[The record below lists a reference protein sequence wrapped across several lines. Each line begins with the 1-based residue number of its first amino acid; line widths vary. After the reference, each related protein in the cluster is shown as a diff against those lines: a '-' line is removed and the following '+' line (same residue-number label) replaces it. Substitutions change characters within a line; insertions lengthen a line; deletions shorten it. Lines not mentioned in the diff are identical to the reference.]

1 MGVTLVQNLVC
12 LVAADLDD
20 PELSFL
26 RPWHKHMLMELVK
39 RITAINFESGKIQL
53 VDSRDNRSIRAR
65 RPWTKTLSQMMYT
78 SLKPGS
84 GPD

>member
-1 MGVTLVQNLVC
+1 
-12 LVAADLDD
+12 VAADLDD

-26 RPWHKHMLMELVK
+26 RPWHKHTLMKLVK

-53 VDSRDNRSIRAR
+53 VDTRDNRSIRAR
-65 RPWTKTLSQMMYT
+65 RPWTKKLSQIMYT
-78 SLKPGS
+78 NLKPVS